1 VIEAH
6 KLGKPV
12 SVCGEMAGDPA
23 AVLALLGLGVDS
35 LSMSVSSLPRVKW
48 VIRSFTRE
56 EAYAVLQQA
65 LEMDDPRAIR
75 KFYNGVLEQGGLGG
89 LVRAGN

>member
-1 VIEAH
+1 
-6 KLGKPV
+6 
-12 SVCGEMAGDPA
+12 
-23 AVLALLGLGVDS
+23 
-35 LSMSVSSLPRVKW
+35 MSVSSLPRVKW

-75 KFYNGVLEQGGLGG
+75 KLYNSVLEQGGLGG